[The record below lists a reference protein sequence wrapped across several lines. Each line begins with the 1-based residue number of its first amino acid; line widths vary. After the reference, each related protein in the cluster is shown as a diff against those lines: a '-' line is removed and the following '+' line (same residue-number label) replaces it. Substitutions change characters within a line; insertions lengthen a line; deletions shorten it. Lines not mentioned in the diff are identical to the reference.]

1 MFSKFQLNLKVPE
14 ASGTATENISG
25 FAFYR
30 ELVGDRHKIT
40 PIERQA
46 LLKQLSI
53 RNQPVVWVCLED
65 EDHDP
70 GRFWLKFVS
79 SVRKFVPNSGE
90 ELLAG
95 LVDHHAQP
103 LFSSVKKVINLL
115 QQNDMVLVLENYNYI
130 QAVSWW
136 QSTLEWVA
144 KQNLPFQWIGFDH
157 QLLEINPEQNIT
169 SEASSLLLTWD
180 VLWFDWLRSKSV
192 STIKE
197 FTEKLDKQGLI
208 SFKSE
213 KYSIPIHGWS
223 NLFDSKT
230 KTKESSEQAAFLSEL
245 VSWLFSNN
253 EWLEGIRILI
263 QLKEFEKAGDILE
276 INGESWLEQG
286 FEPLEMLFWL
296 RELPSVLLESRPVLC
311 WLAAK
316 ACKELN
322 LKFLMSYYINHAE
335 NSLTSLT
342 RFSRNQDEWLQ
353 IEINEDGLKI
363 GTLLEKLNLLKD

>member
-53 RNQPVVWVCLED
+53 RKQPVVWVCLEE

-103 LFSSVKKVINLL
+103 LFSSVKKVINVL

-157 QLLEINPEQNIT
+157 QPLEINPEQNIT

-276 INGESWLEQG
+276 INGESRLEQG

-342 RFSRNQDEWLQ
+342 RISRNQDEWLQ

>member
-14 ASGTATENISG
+14 ESGTDTDNISG
-25 FAFYR
+25 FASYR
-30 ELVGDRHKIT
+30 ELVGDCHKIM
-40 PIERQA
+40 PKERQA

-53 RNQPVVWVCLED
+53 HNKPVVWVCLEE

-70 GRFWLKFVS
+70 GRFWLKLVS
-79 SVRKFVPNSGE
+79 SVRKFVPNNGE

-95 LVDHHAQP
+95 LIDHHAQP
-103 LFSSVKKVINLL
+103 LFSSVKKVIDSLH
-115 QQNDMVLVLENYNYI
+115 QNDLLLVLENFNYI
-130 QAVSWW
+130 QAASWW
-136 QSTLEWVA
+136 QSTLESITER
-144 KQNLPFQWIGFDH
+144 NLSFQWIGIDYH
-157 QLLEINPEQNIT
+157 LYETDLAQNLDSKT
-169 SEASSLLLTWD
+169 RSLLLTWD
-180 VLWFDWLRSKSV
+180 VLWFDWLRSKSL

-213 KYSIPIHGWS
+213 EYSIPIHGWS
-223 NLFDSKT
+223 KLFDSKT

-276 INGESWLEQG
+276 KYGEVWLEQG
-286 FEPLEMLFWL
+286 FEKLEMLFWL
-296 RELPSVLLESRPVLC
+296 RELPSVLLESRPALC
-311 WLAAK
+311 WLAANV
-316 ACKELN
+316 CKELN

-342 RFSRNQDEWLQ
+342 RISRNQDEWLQ

-363 GTLLEKLNLLKD
+363 GTLLEKLNILKN

>member
-1 MFSKFQLNLKVPE
+1 LFSKFQLNLKVPE
-14 ASGTATENISG
+14 ESGTDTDNISG
-25 FAFYR
+25 FASYR
-30 ELVGDRHKIT
+30 ELVGDCHKIM
-40 PIERQA
+40 PKERQA

-53 RNQPVVWVCLED
+53 HNKPVVWVCLEE

-70 GRFWLKFVS
+70 GRFWLKLVS

-95 LVDHHAQP
+95 LIDHHAQP
-103 LFSSVKKVINLL
+103 LFSSVKKVIDSLH
-115 QQNDMVLVLENYNYI
+115 QNDLLLVLENFNYI
-130 QAVSWW
+130 QAASWW
-136 QSTLEWVA
+136 QSTLESITER
-144 KQNLPFQWIGFDH
+144 NLSFQWIGIDYH
-157 QLLEINPEQNIT
+157 LYETDLAQNLDSKT
-169 SEASSLLLTWD
+169 RSLLLTWD

-296 RELPSVLLESRPVLC
+296 RELPSVLLESRPALC
-311 WLAAK
+311 WLAANV
-316 ACKELN
+316 CKELN

-342 RFSRNQDEWLQ
+342 RISRNQDEWLQ

-363 GTLLEKLNLLKD
+363 GTLLEKLNILKN

>member
-53 RNQPVVWVCLED
+53 RKQPVVWVCLEE

-79 SVRKFVPNSGE
+79 SVRKFMPSAGE
-90 ELLAG
+90 VLLAG
-95 LVDHHAQP
+95 LVDHHTQP
-103 LFSSVKKVINLL
+103 LFSTVKKIIDVL
-115 QQNDMVLVLENYNYI
+115 QQNEMLLVLENYNYI

-136 QSTLEWVA
+136 QSILEWVA

-213 KYSIPIHGWS
+213 KYSIPIHGLS

-296 RELPSVLLESRPVLC
+296 RELPSVLLESRPALC
-311 WLAAK
+311 WLAANV
-316 ACKELN
+316 CKELN

-342 RFSRNQDEWLQ
+342 RISRNQDEWLQ